1 MKRNKIL
8 CLISVILLVTFVA
21 SIALGSVAADDTVEV
36 TVAKE
41 KFKIPSSFKENK
53 SMETKGGTV
62 IKRYVDGDK
71 FISLTVHSNEDGEIS
86 KITSQDDGSVE
97 KEIAGKKGIYKEGSH
112 KFTYVSDDKKSS
124 IVAWCDSDQTL
135 EEFLKLN

>member
-1 MKRNKIL
+1 MKNNKFL
-8 CLISVILLVTFVA
+8 YLISVILLVTFLVTLT
-21 SIALGSVAADDTVEV
+21 LGSVAADDTMDV

-41 KFKIPSSFKENK
+41 KFKIPNSFKENK
-53 SMETKGGTV
+53 SMETDGGTV

-71 FISLTVHSNEDGEIS
+71 FISLTVHSDDSKIS
-86 KITSQDDGSVE
+86 KITSHDDGSVE